1 MQSCWTANP
10 KERPSFKIILAD
22 LETHCEAIIQ
32 QSDEKE
38 KAKEKKKKEKWE
50 SDSDSSSGGEDT
62 RKDPSKTGE
71 YFLSPREIHYE
82 ATS

>member
-38 KAKEKKKKEKWE
+38 KAKEKKKKEK
-50 SDSDSSSGGEDT
+50 
-62 RKDPSKTGE
+62 
-71 YFLSPREIHYE
+71 
-82 ATS
+82 